1 MQITRRTA
9 IAGGAAAV
17 GLTALGVA
25 GYTLGRQYLWPEA
38 IDGQTGEP
46 QTLRSKNGRLE
57 VDLVVAN
64 TLVDIGG
71 TRVKTKTYNGSLP
84 GPTLVAQPGD
94 TIVVNFTNNLSESTN
109 LHAHGLNVSPEGNSD
124 NVMLDIKPGE
134 TFKYE
139 YVLAADHPTGTSWYH
154 PHLHGAAAP
163 QLFAGLYGA
172 IIVEKPG
179 SPLTPTLNNDRVLV
193 ISDIDFDT
201 DGNILEP
208 NAMYKM
214 MGREGRNILV
224 NGQLTP
230 SYQVQTN
237 AVERWRVLNACSSRY
252 LHLHWAGAT
261 AQLVAMDTGTLS
273 APESTEEVILA
284 PGNRAELWVTFTDQA
299 VDLTF
304 DSVPHPDMMTTDTK
318 GQVLASFKPSGP
330 AAEPIAIPAI
340 AYLPPDLRDR
350 PVAAKRTFTLAM
362 PTMAQMMSGDASG
375 GDMSG
380 MSGMDHSNMSG
391 MDHSNMSGMSGSG
404 LFTINGE
411 SFDPAKINTTV
422 AMNTVEEWT
431 IVNPTGMNHPFHLHV
446 WPMQIVSNMGVPVK
460 DPRWQDVVNVPY
472 QSQVVVRVEFKDISG
487 TTMYHCHILDH
498 EDQGMMG
505 QIQAK

>member
-1 MQITRRTA
+1 MKITRRTA
-9 IAGGAAAV
+9 LIGGAAAV
-17 GLTALGVA
+17 GAVALGVG
-25 GYTLGRQYLWPEA
+25 GYTLGRQYFGAQPVA
-38 IDGQTGEP
+38 GSAGEP
-46 QTLRSKNGRLE
+46 KQIRSKNGRLE
-57 VDLVVAN
+57 VDLLVAN

-71 TRVKTKTYNGSLP
+71 TKVRTKTYNGSLP

-94 TIVVNFTNNLSESTN
+94 TIVVNFTNNLAESTN
-109 LHAHGLNVSPEGNSD
+109 LHAHGLQVSPEGNSD
-124 NVMLDIKPGE
+124 NVMLDIAPGQ
-134 TFKYE
+134 TFSYE

-154 PHLHGAAAP
+154 PHLHGVAAP

-172 IIVEKPG
+172 IIVEQPG
-179 SPLTPTLNNDRVLV
+179 SALTPALNNERVLV

-201 DGNILEP
+201 DGNVLEP
-208 NAMYKM
+208 TMMYKM
-214 MGREGRNILV
+214 MGREGRHILV
-224 NGQLTP
+224 NGQVTP
-230 SYQVQTN
+230 TYDAQTS
-237 AVERWRVLNACSSRY
+237 ATERWRVVNACSSRY

-261 AQLVAMDTGTLS
+261 AQLVAMDTGYFGV
-273 APESTEEVILA
+273 PETTDELVLA
-284 PGNRAELWVTFTDQA
+284 PGNRAELWVSFTDQK

-304 DSVPHPDMMTTDTK
+304 DSVPHPDMMTTDVK

-340 AYLPPDLRDR
+340 AYLPPDIRDQ

-362 PTMAQMMSGDASG
+362 PTMAQMMSGDGSG
-375 GDMSG
+375 SGMGNMDG
-380 MSGMDHSNMSG
+380 MSGMDHGNMGGSG
-391 MDHSNMSGMSGSG
+391 MGAG

-446 WPMQIVSNMGVPVK
+446 WPMQLVSSMGVPVS
-460 DPRWQDVVNVPY
+460 DARWQDVVNVPY
-472 QSQVVVRVEFKDISG
+472 KSQVVVRVAFKDISG